1 MFSTRKSRVAV
12 LVCSVVVLGSPVAF
26 AQVATT
32 LEQAELAGLSPDV
45 RAEVEARA
53 VRGNTVYEV
62 LQTMLLNNIKA
73 KHPGNQILALDFNRG
88 KAVVEMPDRTMKI
101 ISFDTTTLQIK
112 D

>member
-1 MFSTRKSRVAV
+1 M
-12 LVCSVVVLGSPVAF
+12 
-26 AQVATT
+26 
-32 LEQAELAGLSPDV
+32 

-62 LQTMLLNNIKA
+62 LQTMVLNNVKA
-73 KHPGNQILALDFNRG
+73 KHPVNQILALDFNRG